1 MKRLLTPVFVLLVT
15 LGMAGSQTPAVTFI
29 DHAKVADALAKGGS
43 LMTAPNVTVAGA
55 SRTSPGQVEVHDN
68 ETDVLYIIEGEAT
81 VVTGGTM
88 IGGKTTAPGQSR
100 GSDIQGGQA
109 QHMAKGDVLVV
120 QAGTP
125 HWFRDVPAS
134 GVRYFVVK
142 SIKE

>member
-1 MKRLLTPVFVLLVT
+1 MKGLLTPVFVLLVT
-15 LGMAGSQTPAVTFI
+15 LAAAGPQIPAVTFI
-29 DHAKVADALAKGGS
+29 DHVKVAEALAKGGS
-43 LMTAPNVTVAGA
+43 LVTAPNVIVAGA
-55 SRTSPGQVEVHDN
+55 SRTGPGQVEVHDN
-68 ETDVLYIIEGEAT
+68 ETDVLYVIEGEAT

-88 IGGKTTAPGQSR
+88 IGGKTTGPGQSR